1 MQKILIFIC
10 LIILTAG
17 SSVFAQQEKQEEK
30 YELVKVSFEG
40 NKSISNSEL
49 ADVISSH
56 ETPFWLLKLLN
67 KVYSKI
73 GQEPSYFDSTKI
85 KDDLKSLESYYND
98 NGFFEC
104 SFKAAYKADNEKKQA
119 ELTFYIN
126 EGVPFKI
133 SSFKVTGLD
142 LLSKRVTAEATAI
155 INKVDS
161 GDVYKKLGIENV
173 RQSLLTLFLDRGF
186 LFATTAQRDVFID
199 TSTNKVGI
207 ILGFDTGKRYRLSE
221 IRVVKKGPGSDFVKD
236 TLIKRIAGLQ
246 KEAYYGLGETRTAQ
260 IRLVRT
266 NLFSSVVVNPVI
278 QDTVSNR
285 IPMEITAEIGKL
297 HELSPELVVNEQEGA
312 LNVGIGGNYLK
323 KNFLGDARSLNLKV
337 STVVQDIF
345 RVNYKHITRFLA
357 PNDTTIKGYLDGR
370 IIMSQPFIFNRRIL
384 FTTEV
389 YSTINKLKEFRSII
403 YGSRL
408 SFDFELPKIVYLNF
422 LQAYY
427 YVESS
432 EDQFSSDY
440 LKRYFKNHGLSTPK
454 IDSLLTVIQP
464 TYNRISSVIGTE
476 FGANKTNNL
485 LFPTRGYRLS
495 ITFEEA
501 NSLPYLLS
509 QVGLKKFAP
518 ETQFY
523 RSIFD
528 LAVFPGVYRSN
539 ENAFGIKFRIGHVK
553 AYSGSDVNLPLNKR
567 FTAGGSNSVRGWR
580 SRDLIPEPG
589 QENIDYSHLGGDVLK
604 SSEQIAVGGTLLLEG
619 SFETRNRLIG
629 NLGTALFL
637 DYGNTWNANNV
648 NLKNIAVAVGFGL
661 RYYSSFAPLRIDFGF
676 KGYDPAT
683 KKNIVNIIKHN
694 PFWTKTF
701 VIQVGLG
708 EAF

>member
-1 MQKILIFIC
+1 MQKIFVFIC
-10 LIILTAG
+10 FVILITG
-17 SSVFAQQEKQEEK
+17 SSIFAQEEK

-40 NKSISNSEL
+40 NKNIPNSEL
-49 ADVISSH
+49 ADVISSQ

-73 GQEPSYFDSTKI
+73 GKEPSYFDSTKI
-85 KDDLKSLESYYND
+85 KDDLKSLENYYND
-98 NGFFEC
+98 NGFFKC
-104 SFKAAYKADNEKKQA
+104 NFKASYKVDQEKKQA
-119 ELTFYIN
+119 ELTFYVK

-133 SSFKVTGLD
+133 SSFKVTGLE
-142 LLSKRVTAEATAI
+142 LLSKRVGTEASVI
-155 INKVDS
+155 IDKIDT
-161 GDVYKKLGIENV
+161 GEVYKKANIETA

-186 LFATTAQRDVFID
+186 FFANTAQRDVFID
-199 TSTNKVGI
+199 TTANKVGV

-221 IRVVKKGPGSDFVKD
+221 IRVKKSGPGSEFVKD
-236 TLIKRIAGLQ
+236 TLIKKIAGLQ
-246 KEAYYGLGETRTAQ
+246 TGAYYGFGETRTAQ

-266 NLFSSVVVNPVI
+266 NLFSSVLVNPVV

-285 IPMEITAEIGKL
+285 FPMEINAEIGKL

-312 LNVGIGGNYLK
+312 LNLGLGGNYLK
-323 KNFLGDARSLNLKV
+323 KNFLGDARSLTV
-337 STVVQDIF
+337 RASSVVQDIF
-345 RVNYKHITRFLA
+345 RVNYSHITRFLA

-370 IIMSQPFIFNRRIL
+370 IIMSQPFLFNKRIL

-389 YSTINKLKEFRSII
+389 YSTINKLKQYRSII
-403 YGSRL
+403 YGGRL

-432 EDQFSSDY
+432 EDQFSIDY
-440 LKRYFKNHGLSTPK
+440 LREFFKSKGLPSQR
-454 IDSLLTVIQP
+454 IDSLLNVLKPSYT
-464 TYNRISSVIGTE
+464 RISSVIGTE

-501 NSLPYLLS
+501 NSLPFLLS
-509 QVGLKKFAP
+509 KIGLKSFAP

-528 LAVFPGVYRSN
+528 FAVFPGIYENN
-539 ENAFGIKFRIGHVK
+539 ENAFGIKLKIGHVK
-553 AYSGSDVNLPLNKR
+553 AYRGSDINLPLNKR

-580 SRDLIPEPG
+580 SRDLIPNPG
-589 QENIDYSHLGGDVLK
+589 SENIDYSHLGGDVLK
-604 SSEQIAVGGTLLLEG
+604 SSEQIAVGGTFLLEG

-629 NLGTALFL
+629 NLGTAFFL

-648 NLKNIAVAVGFGL
+648 NFKNIAVAVGFGI
-661 RYYSSFAPLRIDFGF
+661 RYYSSFAPVRIDFGF
-676 KGYDPAT
+676 KGYDPST
-683 KKNIVNIIKHN
+683 KKNIVNIMKHN

-701 VIQVGLG
+701 VIQIGLG